1 MTICSLYPSPRLASS
16 ALAHTFDL
24 SQERVIPLAAPAA
37 GTLYCRQRLPAGD
50 IARPLFDPA
59 LEHPMFKRSVTRS
72 LASALF
78 AIVLLAVFCSFL
90 ALLTLSASLR
100 DAEAINMAG
109 SLRMQSYRLALDAA
123 TQSPS
128 LTSDILSYQ
137 HAVEAPVLLSLQHAW
152 VPNSVKARY
161 QELLTAWQKLQ
172 PQLEAGDSQHFQQ
185 NVSRYVA
192 QIDRFVLALQRWAE
206 LKMKL
211 VAGACLLGF
220 IAIALLAKAFAR
232 MSGQLE
238 KQYLWLEQAV
248 KEKTVNL
255 RQANRRLKLLYR
267 CSEMLRGHDKAYA
280 QVLKLAQKHEN
291 LPAIALEAPPRWRLT
306 AGAEHE
312 NLPWHSLPL
321 EQTAGGV
328 LRWQAWES
336 EPALMQGLA
345 SMLARSLQLDDAE
358 EKMRHLLLMEERA
371 TIARELH
378 DSLAQSLVY
387 LRIQLARLKR
397 VVEVATPSAAIVGEI
412 DVALTEANRQLREL
426 LTTFRLSVEPAD
438 LPTALGQVVAQLSQ
452 QTEANIHLASE
463 IEQQHLTAQQLV
475 HVLQIVRE
483 ALLNAIRHARASEI
497 TVRVMQ
503 PEEGLLQ
510 IDVSDNGQGFS
521 LAEAKPG
528 HYGLAI
534 MQERAKS
541 LNAELEITQAAQ
553 GGARISLCFSPGHG

>member
-1 MTICSLYPSPRLASS
+1 ML
-16 ALAHTFDL
+16 
-24 SQERVIPLAAPAA
+24 
-37 GTLYCRQRLPAGD
+37 
-50 IARPLFDPA
+50 
-59 LEHPMFKRSVTRS
+59 KRSVTRS
-72 LASALF
+72 LARALF

-100 DAEAINMAG
+100 DAEALNMAG

-123 TQSPS
+123 TRSPS
-128 LTSDILSYQ
+128 MTRDMLSYQ
-137 HAVEAPVLLSLQHAW
+137 QSIQAPVLLSLQHAW
-152 VPNSVKARY
+152 VPHNVKARY
-161 QELLTAWQKLQ
+161 HEMLTTWQALQ
-172 PQLEAGDSQHFQQ
+172 PELTTGEGQRFRQH
-185 NVSRYVA
+185 VSLYVT

-232 MSGQLE
+232 LSGDLE

-248 KEKTVNL
+248 KERTSDL
-255 RQANRRLKLLYR
+255 RQANRRLKLLYQ
-267 CSEMLRGHDKAYA
+267 CSEILRGHDKAYA
-280 QVLKLAQKHEN
+280 QVLDLARKHEK
-291 LPAIALEAPPRWRLT
+291 LPIITLDAADGQLIAGKEEPSLA
-306 AGAEHE
+306 
-312 NLPWHSLPL
+312 WHSLPL
-321 EQTAGGV
+321 EHPEGGM
-328 LRWQAWES
+328 LRWQACAS
-336 EPALMQGLA
+336 EPSLMQGLA
-345 SMLARSLQLDDAE
+345 TMLGRSLQLDEAE
-358 EKMRHLLLMEERA
+358 EKGRHLLLMEERA

-397 VVEVATPSAAIVGEI
+397 LVVQETPQAAIVGEI
-412 DVALTEANRQLREL
+412 DVALAEANRQLREL

-438 LPTALGQVVAQLSQ
+438 LTTALGQVITQLNR
-452 QTEANIHLASE
+452 QTEAE
-463 IEQQHLTAQQLV
+463 IRFINEARPQRLNAQQQV

-497 TVRVMQ
+497 AVRVT
-503 PEEGLLQ
+503 PSVGDRLQ
-510 IDVSDNGQGFS
+510 IEVSDNGQGFH

-541 LNAELEITQAAQ
+541 LNAQLEIGQQMHGGTQV
-553 GGARISLCFSPGHG
+553 RLCFSPQDS